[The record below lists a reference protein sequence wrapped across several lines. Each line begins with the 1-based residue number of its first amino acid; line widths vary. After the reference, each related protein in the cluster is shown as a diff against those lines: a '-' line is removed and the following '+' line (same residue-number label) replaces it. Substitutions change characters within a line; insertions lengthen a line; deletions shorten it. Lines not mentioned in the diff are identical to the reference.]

1 MKDFILFMHNN
12 AINKVMT
19 NDDEKWSIYF
29 SGLRAS
35 GRFDGG
41 SSIGTGTKFK
51 KSWLEEPSE
60 PSIN

>member
-1 MKDFILFMHNN
+1 MKDFIVFMYND
-12 AINKVMT
+12 AINGSVA

-51 KSWLEEPSE
+51 KS
-60 PSIN
+60 